1 MTIANLREK
10 YPHQVFEY
18 FTQEGTRLST
28 KHLQNL
34 KNDDS
39 VIGYEPKTFF
49 IKSEFGDTEHQVIN
63 ITLF

>member
-10 YPHQVFEY
+10 YPYQVFEY
-18 FTQEGTRLST
+18 FTQEGTRLSA
-28 KHLQNL
+28 KHLHNL

-39 VIGYEPKTFF
+39 VISYEPKTFV

-63 ITLF
+63 IILF